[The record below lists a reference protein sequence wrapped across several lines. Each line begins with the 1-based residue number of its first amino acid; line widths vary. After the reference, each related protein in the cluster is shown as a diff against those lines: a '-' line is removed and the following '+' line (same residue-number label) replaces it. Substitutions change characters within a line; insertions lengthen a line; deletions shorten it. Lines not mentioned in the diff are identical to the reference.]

1 MFTVAYT
8 IEFQKRGLP
17 HAHIVIWLDESD
29 KCKNTDDIDF
39 LISAEIPD
47 KNVDPIGYECVSK
60 FMVHGP
66 CGELNPKCACMK
78 DHKCTKFF
86 PKDYSNETVIDSKGY
101 AIYKRRND
109 GRTIMCKDVAVDN
122 RYYFHMPFTFLI
134 CNIVLNLFN
143 LAKGCITRLIFFLF
157 LLQISAHNIIFN
169 YQG

>member
-47 KNVDPIGYECVSK
+47 KNVDPIGYESVFK

-101 AIYKRRND
+101 AVYKRRSD
-109 GRTIMCKDVAVDN
+109 GRIIMCKDVAVDN
-122 RYYFHMPFTFLI
+122 RYYFSHAFYFSDL
-134 CNIVLNLFN
+134 
-143 LAKGCITRLIFFLF
+143 
-157 LLQISAHNIIFN
+157 
-169 YQG
+169 